1 YRTAYQLSENLP
13 DDERVDARQARRT
26 LARWTSLH
34 PTNVAQK
41 VEFVVNHFQKN
52 VAHLLN
58 GHSKAMVVTSSR
70 DAAVKYRG
78 ELDQYVQGQSI
89 EVVNAREAFSGEI
102 LGREVSDEVFDF
114 APERKFNEHTRSPDL
129 LGRDL
134 PTAFDASD
142 YQVMIV
148 ANKFQTGFDQK
159 KLVAMYL
166 DKRVSG
172 VEAVQTLSRLNRTYP
187 GKDTTYVIDFA
198 NDADTIVE
206 AFRTFYRHA

>member
-1 YRTAYQLSENLP
+1 I
-13 DDERVDARQARRT
+13 V
-26 LARWTSLH
+26 
-34 PTNVAQK
+34 K
-41 VEFVVNHFQKN
+41 HFQKN

-58 GHSKAMVVTSSR
+58 GHAKAMVVTSSR
-70 DAAVKYRG
+70 AAAVKYKLY
-78 ELDQYVQGQSI
+78 LDKYVQDHRITG
-89 EVVNAREAFSGEI
+89 VNALLALSRHN
-102 LGREVSDEVFDF
+102 LGRDATDEVFEVPPD
-114 APERKFNEHTRSPDL
+114 RKFNEHTMNPDL

-142 YQVMIV
+142 HQVMIV

-187 GKDTTYVIDFA
+187 GKDTTYVVDFA
-198 NDADTIVE
+198 ND
-206 AFRTFYRHA
+206 